1 VRDQDGLGL
10 AAETIDAVGEDAAHV
25 AGAVIE
31 LAHRHRYA
39 NAGPD
44 LRGARPWPPAV
55 RGAFGGASGKELARV
70 PSTAIATPE
79 TNIRE
84 IILTVHSF

>member
-1 VRDQDGLGL
+1 V
-10 AAETIDAVGEDAAHV
+10 AH
-25 AGAVIE
+25 
-31 LAHRHRYA
+31 
-39 NAGPD
+39 P
-44 LRGARPWPPAV
+44 AR
-55 RGAFGGASGKELARV
+55 ELARV